1 MDELCSVSI
10 LIHVCSLPVFR
21 NQMDFVISHRHD
33 YTSHLHALS
42 WLKIDESVHGSDYSS
57 LEKTDIV
64 NAAFHSSVLRE
75 DAGHVRY

>member
-21 NQMDFVISHRHD
+21 NQMYFVIPHRHD
-33 YTSHLHALS
+33 YSRHLHALS
-42 WLKIDESVHGSDYSS
+42 WLEMDESVHGYSL

-64 NAAFHSSVLRE
+64 NAAFHSSVLHE

>member
-1 MDELCSVSI
+1 MI
-10 LIHVCSLPVFR
+10 TA
-21 NQMDFVISHRHD
+21 VI
-33 YTSHLHALS
+33 YLHALS